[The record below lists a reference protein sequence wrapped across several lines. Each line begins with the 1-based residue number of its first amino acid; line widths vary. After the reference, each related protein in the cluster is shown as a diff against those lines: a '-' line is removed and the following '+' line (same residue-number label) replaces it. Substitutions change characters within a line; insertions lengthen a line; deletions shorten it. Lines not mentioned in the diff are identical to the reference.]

1 MARKHLYSNISN
13 SDQLTVPDE
22 PRPKRTYPSGLTV
35 SISIQN
41 VYLKPLLF
49 TSDHGEQKISE
60 NISSA
65 PTRNVTQC
73 PGLHIELLQ
82 IVLCLRSEDPS
93 GVSILHSLEFGFYRT
108 LVRTLGTTYDAGDKK
123 CEHVK
128 GRRRSLV
135 P

>member
-1 MARKHLYSNISN
+1 MARKDLYSNISN

-22 PRPKRTYPSGLTV
+22 PRPKRTYPLST
-35 SISIQN
+35 SIQN

-65 PTRNVTQC
+65 STRNVTQY

-82 IVLCLRSEDPS
+82 IVLCLRSEEPS

-108 LVRTLGTTYDAGDKK
+108 LGEDPGYNIR
-123 CEHVK
+123 CW
-128 GRRRSLV
+128 R
-135 P
+135 